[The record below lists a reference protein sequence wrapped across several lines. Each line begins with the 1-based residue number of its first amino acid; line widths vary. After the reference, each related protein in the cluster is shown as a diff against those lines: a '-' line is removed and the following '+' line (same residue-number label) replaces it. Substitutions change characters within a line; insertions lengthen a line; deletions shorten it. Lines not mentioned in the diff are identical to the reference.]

1 MISLNNK
8 SLRYPYSVNLNTKF
22 LLCVV
27 FLILFFFLYQR
38 YEQRPQHKQRQIHQQ
53 NNQQQHKKKVR
64 YWPNYVEFLNSLKL
78 DWVY

>member
-27 FLILFFFLYQR
+27 FLILFFLYQR